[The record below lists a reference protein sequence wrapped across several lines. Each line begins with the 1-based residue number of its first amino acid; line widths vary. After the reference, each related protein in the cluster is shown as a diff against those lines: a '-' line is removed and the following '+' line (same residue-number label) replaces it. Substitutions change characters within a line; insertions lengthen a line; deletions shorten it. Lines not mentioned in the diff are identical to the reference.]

1 MVATTSTGA
10 TPAWAGLT
18 LQPAIGAVL
27 MSASTIF
34 VALNAQPLR
43 RPPTRHPGGSMM
55 PARPL
60 AAAIAVAG
68 ALLLGAACTRTTT
81 SVTQHGATP
90 VDIEMVD
97 TAYNPTTLS
106 VPHGRN
112 ITFRFTN
119 HGKIP
124 HDAFIGDRAA
134 QAEHEQ
140 EMRSGGAHHGH
151 GDEPA
156 VTVDPGK
163 TATLSHTFDRAGTTE
178 IGCHQP
184 GHYDAGMKIT
194 VTVT

>member
-1 MVATTSTGA
+1 
-10 TPAWAGLT
+10 
-18 LQPAIGAVL
+18 
-27 MSASTIF
+27 
-34 VALNAQPLR
+34 
-43 RPPTRHPGGSMM
+43 M

-60 AAAIAVAG
+60 AVAIAVA
-68 ALLLGAACTRTTT
+68 AAFLLSAACSTSTRT
-81 SVTQHGATP
+81 SVTSQGATT

-97 TAYNPTTLS
+97 TAYNPTTLT
-106 VPHGRN
+106 VPHRRK

-124 HDAFIGDRAA
+124 HDAFIGDQAA

-140 EMRSGGAHHGH
+140 EMQSGGAHHGH
-151 GDEPA
+151 GDDPA